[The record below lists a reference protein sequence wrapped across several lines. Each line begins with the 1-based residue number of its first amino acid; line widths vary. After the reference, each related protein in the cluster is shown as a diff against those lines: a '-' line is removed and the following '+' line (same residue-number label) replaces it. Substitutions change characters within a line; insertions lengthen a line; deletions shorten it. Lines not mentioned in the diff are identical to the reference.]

1 VCRNCVDKNSN
12 LLDLLKKVD
21 SVRERVT
28 VTKKQRGGDCD
39 QREDV
44 ARVQNPVNP
53 VFSTNEFVII
63 SNRDQE
69 TQTKPE
75 TSEEILESSDA
86 CIFGDSIKVYFYT
99 LYFILNVMF
108 AVCVFSHGFYVLQNC
123 IYIVYSVCF
132 NNKYLFNK
140 KA

>member
-1 VCRNCVDKNSN
+1 VCRNYVDKNSN

-21 SVRERVT
+21 LVRERFINVVEVNLIEKNQAT

-53 VFSTNEFVII
+53 VYSTNEFVII
-63 SNRDQE
+63 SNRNQE

-75 TSEEILESSDA
+75 TSEEILE
-86 CIFGDSIKVYFYT
+86 V
-99 LYFILNVMF
+99 
-108 AVCVFSHGFYVLQNC
+108 
-123 IYIVYSVCF
+123 
-132 NNKYLFNK
+132 
-140 KA
+140 

>member
-1 VCRNCVDKNSN
+1 MFVVCAVISVDKNSN
-12 LLDLLKKVD
+12 LLALLKKVD
-21 SVRERVT
+21 SVRERCNVVEVNLIEKNRTT

-44 ARVQNPVNP
+44 ARVKNPVNP

-75 TSEEILESSDA
+75 TSEKILESSDA
-86 CIFGDSIKVYFYT
+86 CIFGDSIY
-99 LYFILNVMF
+99 
-108 AVCVFSHGFYVLQNC
+108 
-123 IYIVYSVCF
+123 
-132 NNKYLFNK
+132 
-140 KA
+140 

>member
-1 VCRNCVDKNSN
+1 MEIN
-12 LLDLLKKVD
+12 LIEKKQT
-21 SVRERVT
+21 T

-53 VFSTNEFVII
+53 IRVVFSTNEFVII

-86 CIFGDSIKVYFYT
+86 LRIFGDSV
-99 LYFILNVMF
+99 N
-108 AVCVFSHGFYVLQNC
+108 
-123 IYIVYSVCF
+123 
-132 NNKYLFNK
+132 
-140 KA
+140 